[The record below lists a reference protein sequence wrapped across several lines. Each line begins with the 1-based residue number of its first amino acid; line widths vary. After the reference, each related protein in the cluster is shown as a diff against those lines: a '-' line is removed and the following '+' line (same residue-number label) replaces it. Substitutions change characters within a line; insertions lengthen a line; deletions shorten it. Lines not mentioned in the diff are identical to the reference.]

1 MSADELVDTVNA
13 DNQITGTVTR
23 AEIRKN
29 LLPHRASYA
38 ACCDRQGRFIVEVRT
53 LSKDYAPGELDLCAG
68 GVMQHGEEPDDAA
81 RRELYEELG
90 LRTEDPL
97 CEFYPLGTL
106 KIIYANGRDFLI
118 GYLYLV
124 ISDAVTVRQKSEVSG
139 ILCLKPREIEK
150 LRGCCVRDS
159 VIAFEEI
166 LRRAQGRG
174 LLQF

>member
-68 GVMQHGEEPDDAA
+68 GVMQHGEEPDEAA
-81 RRELYEELG
+81 RRELEEELG
-90 LRTEDPL
+90 LCPEDPRT
-97 CEFYPLGTL
+97 EFYPLGTL

-118 GYLYLV
+118 AYLYLV
-124 ISDAVTVRQKSEVSG
+124 RTDAVTVRQKSEVSG
-139 ILCLKPREIEK
+139 ILCLKREEIAK
-150 LRGCCVRDS
+150 LKNCCVRDS

-166 LRRAQGRG
+166 LRRAGEKG
-174 LLQF
+174 LL